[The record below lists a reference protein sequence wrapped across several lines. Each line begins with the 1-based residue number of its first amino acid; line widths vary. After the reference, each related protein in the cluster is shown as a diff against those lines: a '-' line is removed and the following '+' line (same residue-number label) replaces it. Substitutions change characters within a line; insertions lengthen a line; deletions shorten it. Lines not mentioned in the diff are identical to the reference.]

1 MNLRASRLAL
11 IPVGL
16 SAGVAIWTGWVGLG
30 EMVGFGPINP
40 LPGIADVQINT
51 AITLPI
57 GIEAYAVM
65 ALATATT
72 RRTITPTARRF
83 AWISAILSLLI
94 GMAGQAAYHVMEA
107 QGIDTAHWAVIVAV
121 SSLPVIVLGMASVLW
136 HLSAHTAPDPVPT
149 PAPAQAPDPAA
160 TRVARTPRP
169 TTPQTSVS
177 VRERLG
183 VADIPAPTTPVSHN
197 PPITDTDTPPV
208 SHNAPITDTTTSQRR
223 GREVVLAAVAAD
235 LAAHPDRSAAERAEV
250 LDMSVRTLYR
260 YLAQLPRPTQETQTA

>member
-107 QGIDTAHWAVIVAV
+107 QGIGTAHWAVIVAV

-136 HLSAHTAPDPVPT
+136 HLSAHTAPEPAVATEPAPVKVPVPVT
-149 PAPAQAPDPAA
+149 
-160 TRVARTPRP
+160 
-169 TTPQTSVS
+169 
-177 VRERLG
+177 
-183 VADIPAPTTPVSHN
+183 APTLARAAARPRQPV
-197 PPITDTDTPPV
+197 TPPV
-208 SHNAPITDTTTSQRR
+208 SHNPENGDTTNPAVTHNPPVTDTTTPAQRR
-223 GREVVLAAVAAD
+223 GREVILAAVAAD
-235 LAAHPDRSAAERAEV
+235 LAAHPNRPPAERAEV